1 MERGME
7 GAETK
12 REGRRE
18 RQEVWRRERQICRER
33 GTEGGENKNENERMR
48 EAWDQEESGR

>member
-33 GTEGGENKNENERMR
+33 GTEGGENKNEIERMR